1 MLVFDFK
8 LLGIYYRLE
17 RLFDVYRISKL
28 PVLRVYFIFLY
39 IFLFEFYDSL
49 YFLKEIYE
57 ILEFNII
64 LKNIIKIENLS
75 VY

>member
-49 YFLKEIYE
+49 YFLKR
-57 ILEFNII
+57 
-64 LKNIIKIENLS
+64 NL
-75 VY
+75 